1 MPSEPTT
8 IKALANK
15 LAKMEVKLT
24 KYANDIKDSKSK
36 SIDKVSTK
44 KLKEK
49 LKEKKANK
57 NKEPRELND
66 YFKALGK
73 ARDAG
78 RKQFTYVRNSKTEE
92 GKKEKCI
99 YKFNQKGMPKL
110 QKVQAM
116 D

>member
-1 MPSEPTT
+1 MTTEPT
-8 IKALANK
+8 IKSLATK

-24 KYANDIKDSKSK
+24 KYVSDLKQSKCN
-36 SIDKVSTK
+36 SIDNVSTK

>member
-1 MPSEPTT
+1 MTTEPT
-8 IKALANK
+8 IKSLATK

-24 KYANDIKDSKSK
+24 KCVSDLKQSKGN
-36 SIDKVSTK
+36 SIDNVSTK

-49 LKEKKANK
+49 LKEKKVNQK
-57 NKEPRELND
+57 SKPRELND

-73 ARDAG
+73 AREAG
-78 RKQFTYVRNSKTEE
+78 RKQFTYVRNSKEEE

-99 YKFNQKGMPKL
+99 YKLNEKGMPKL